1 MCRPPSAGGGFRGGG
16 ASLEGLAARS
26 ALLWFWEG
34 RRLALLRSRA
44 SLLPIPLGCLEGSRN
59 AGAGVCMSPP
69 VCDKGQIPGVL
80 SVPTR
85 PNQGLERSSLQGWKC
100 GFICLGLRCL
110 LTFSGLVLERG
121 ARRAGAWWCAG
132 ARCLSG
138 CGRWWCQEGPVG
150 QDRVD
155 RGRVQ
160 VSNSSTLRSATAQ
173 FPQAR
178 GASGVTGGSCVGRCG
193 RCPGPCWGGRER
205 SWPFHQERAG
215 ELGRRG
221 VSSDSSPGWPR
232 GDLLH
237 VAQAPEECVPL
248 LGAPVVC
255 MAGVSVR
262 CMRWAAQGP
271 AGKRGWMRGRSVW

>member
-1 MCRPPSAGGGFRGGG
+1 MAGRGFRGGG

-34 RRLALLRSRA
+34 RRLAVLSSRA

-150 QDRVD
+150 QGRVD

-160 VSNSSTLRSATAQ
+160 VSNSQTAALCDRPPRSSLRPGGPLGSLVA
-173 FPQAR
+173 P
-178 GASGVTGGSCVGRCG
+178 ASGDV
-193 RCPGPCWGGRER
+193 E
-205 SWPFHQERAG
+205 
-215 ELGRRG
+215 G
-221 VSSDSSPGWPR
+221 V
-232 GDLLH
+232 
-237 VAQAPEECVPL
+237 
-248 LGAPVVC
+248 
-255 MAGVSVR
+255 
-262 CMRWAAQGP
+262 QGP
-271 AGKRGWMRGRSVW
+271 AGEQGKVVAIPSGACGRAGMSGCLLRLFPRLA

>member
-1 MCRPPSAGGGFRGGG
+1 M
-16 ASLEGLAARS
+16 
-26 ALLWFWEG
+26 
-34 RRLALLRSRA
+34 LRSRA

-138 CGRWWCQEGPVG
+138 RGRWWCQEGPVG
-150 QDRVD
+150 QGRVD

-173 FPQAR
+173 FPRAR

-193 RCPGPCWGGRER
+193 RCPGPCWGAGKGRGHSIR
-205 SWPFHQERAG
+205 SVRESWDV
-215 ELGRRG
+215 G
-221 VSSDSSPGWPR
+221 VSPPTLPQAGLEEICCTWHR
-232 GDLLH
+232 LL
-237 VAQAPEECVPL
+237 
-248 LGAPVVC
+248 
-255 MAGVSVR
+255 
-262 CMRWAAQGP
+262 
-271 AGKRGWMRGRSVW
+271 RSVFLSWGLPWCAWRVSLSDA